1 MEKMLD
7 SSIGLVEPHL
17 HSLLMSPGSLSSVKK
32 AAQFMPRF
40 AVNFFGFECR
50 MGDEAGATD
59 CALDLT
65 ADGARFLAG
74 RHAQTPPPELRTD
87 AWLRI
92 QRFYQEWGDTRE
104 PAYVDAGATWL
115 EFDTGSGQVSP
126 NLLFGYW
133 PHETSIRR
141 PKEWLLDVILPLL
154 LGTPISEAFR
164 SNLLRCFDACPPGTD
179 DFQIGAMIARG
190 IQAVRL
196 CVFDIRP
203 DDLPA
208 FLSKIGWKGDVDE
221 IRRYVGAF
229 APHADFVGV
238 HLDVGEK
245 LFPQIGIEPGFT
257 AGPWARQPHL
267 EPRWNRQFDTLLEMG
282 LCLPAKRDALMSWI
296 GHQRYPLAEQGE
308 DIVLLRGLSHIK
320 INLRSGVPPMAK
332 AYFGIAHRALRATA
346 DTAA

>member
-1 MEKMLD
+1 MKKTID
-7 SSIGLVEPHL
+7 SSVELVEPHL
-17 HSLLMSPGSLSSVKK
+17 HSLLMSPGSLSSVKR
-32 AAQFMPRF
+32 AAQLLPRF

-50 MGDEAGATD
+50 LEEGPGATD

-74 RHAQTPPPELRTD
+74 RHTLSPPAELQTD
-87 AWLRI
+87 AWRRI

-115 EFDTGSGQVSP
+115 EFDTGSAQLNP

-164 SNLLRCFDACPPGTD
+164 SNLLQCFDACPPGTD
-179 DFQIGAMIARG
+179 DFQIGAMIARR

-208 FLSKIGWKGDVDE
+208 FLTRVGWKGDLDE
-221 IRRYVGAF
+221 VRRYLDAF

-257 AGPWARQPHL
+257 SGPWARQPHL
-267 EPRWNRQFDTLLEMG
+267 EPRWHRQFDKLVELG
-282 LCLPAKRDALMSWI
+282 LCIPAKRDALMSWI

-308 DIVLLRGLSHIK
+308 EVVLLRGLSHIK
-320 INLRSGVPPMAK
+320 INLRSGASPVAK
-332 AYFGIAHRALRATA
+332 AYFGIAHRSLRAGA